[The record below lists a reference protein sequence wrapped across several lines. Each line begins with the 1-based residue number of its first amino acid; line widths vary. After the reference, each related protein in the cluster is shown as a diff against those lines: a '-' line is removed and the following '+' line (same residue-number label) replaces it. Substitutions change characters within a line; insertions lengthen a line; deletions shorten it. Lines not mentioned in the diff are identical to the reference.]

1 MKHWGIRQQVLIL
14 TLLPA
19 LLIALALTVYFTFS
33 QINYFTNTLN
43 LHGKTIASQMSPAA
57 EYAVFS
63 GNINSLTRILK
74 HALMT
79 DENVIKITISNE
91 NHDVLLSL
99 AENPVSREYPDFFY
113 DLLSEEQ
120 VLHLKQ
126 PIITEQLDVDDYDET
141 LQIKSNT
148 STPQKTIGYV
158 DLYLTTQYNTEQKI
172 LSLIQGSLITIAI
185 LLFSGLLAVRI
196 SRQISQPVQQLT
208 EAVKRIS
215 AGDYHSRVEQDAP
228 GELAILESCVNSMAD
243 ELRLAQTDMEDRIN
257 EFTQELQQTLE
268 ELEIR
273 NAELDITRFNAMQ
286 ASKAK
291 SEFLAN
297 MSHEI
302 RTPLSGIMGFTELL
316 INTDLDDHQKDYT
329 RTIHKSATN
338 LLTIIDDILDLS
350 KIESGKLEI
359 TLTRCNIIDIV
370 EDVIDL
376 LAPIAYEKNIEL
388 FYNLDKDA
396 PQIIESDAVRIRQI
410 LINLVGN
417 AVKFTLNGYVFLNIE
432 PDNLND
438 INRIKLT
445 VSDTGIGMNHDSKQ
459 KLYTAFTQADTSI
472 TRNFGG
478 TGLGLVI
485 SRKLVLLMKGEIGF
499 DSTVDE
505 GSTFWFTI
513 PVNVINKSSDAKF
526 DELIDSNIVLIDDQI
541 LCRSALKTMFEQW
554 GCNVTEYSLD
564 RCISDKPVINN
575 TVDAV
580 VIGISRKYI
589 QHNDQHIECLDQL
602 DKNTPVM
609 TVASTR
615 SYTELEKLDSAG
627 LPNPTFRTARRSHIQ
642 KSLVD
647 CINRTPVIIEGA
659 HRAEVSKEVPLNPS
673 LKVLVVDDNEINLR
687 LAEIILRK
695 NQYDVTTI
703 CSGEDSI
710 ELAKR
715 NKYDLI
721 FMDLHMPGLD
731 GYNAAKQIRL
741 HQDDGHRPVIIAL
754 TANAMPQ
761 EIEKIESCGMDDI
774 LIKPIS
780 LQLIGKII
788 SKWFSDSYVKDEYIA
803 LQNINADSAEIF
815 SFEDARQLTNGNE
828 ALAIELFSMLIKELP
843 DHRDRIQKAL
853 DDNNTHMLKDVTHKL
868 NGASRCCGT
877 PALRNAASS
886 LEAAINNGEDDSF
899 EIKSAELL
907 KEIDRLLEYELPVDL
922 KTSG

>member
-19 LLIALALTVYFTFS
+19 LLIALSLTVYFTFS

-99 AENPVSREYPDFFY
+99 AENPVPREYPDFFY

-126 PIITEQLDVDDYDET
+126 PIITEQLDVDDYDEN
-141 LQIKSNT
+141 LQINSST
-148 STPQKTIGYV
+148 STPQKTIGHV

-172 LSLIQGSLITIAI
+172 LSLMQGSLITIAI
-185 LLFSGLLAVRI
+185 LLFSSLLAVRI

-208 EAVKRIS
+208 ETVKRIS
-215 AGDYHSRVEQDAP
+215 AGDYHSHVEQDAP

-257 EFTQELQQTLE
+257 EFTDELQQTLE

-316 INTDLDDHQKDYT
+316 INTDLDNHQKDYT

-388 FYNLDKDA
+388 FYNLDKNT
-396 PQIIESDAVRIRQI
+396 PQIIESDAVRVRQI

-432 PDNLND
+432 PDNRND

-445 VSDTGIGMNHDSKQ
+445 VSDTGIGMDHDSKQ
-459 KLYTAFTQADTSI
+459 KLFTAFTQADTSI

-541 LCRSALKTMFEQW
+541 LCRRALKTMFEQC

-564 RCISDKPVINN
+564 RCISDKPAINN

-589 QHNDQHIECLDQL
+589 QHIDQHIECLDQL
-602 DKNTPVM
+602 NINVPVM
-609 TVASTR
+609 TIASTR
-615 SYTELEKLDSAG
+615 SYTELEQLDSAG
-627 LPNPTFRTARRSHIQ
+627 LPNPTFRTSRRSHIQ

-761 EIEKIESCGMDDI
+761 EIEKVESCGMDDI

-780 LQLIGKII
+780 MQLIGNII
-788 SKWFSDSYVKDEYIA
+788 SKWFSDSYVKDERIA
-803 LQNINADSAEIF
+803 PKNINSDSAEIF
-815 SFEDARQLTNGNE
+815 SLEDARQLTNGNE

-843 DHRDRIQKAL
+843 DHRDGIQKAL
-853 DDNNTHMLKDVTHKL
+853 NDNDTRMLKDVTHKL

-899 EIKSAELL
+899 EIQSAELL